1 MYSLDYDIS
10 FIHNGRKF
18 QLVMLDSVKIVSD
31 VMTLADTAKIVL
43 PEAVL
48 NKVLN
53 INDRIGRG
61 AEVTIKLGYDG
72 ELNNEFTGFI
82 RDIVT
87 NDSTLTIE
95 CEDALF
101 LFRVPV
107 KDEMMVNTNV
117 SEICQRLLD
126 QVNPEYTLV
135 CDYDIGY
142 EKFTIHRAEAYDVLK
157 KLQSETKA
165 NIYFKTEEK
174 ELHVHFP
181 YSEKGGEVNY
191 AFDRN
196 IESSSLEFKKAID
209 RKVEVTVEKIDKDG
223 KITTVTSGTPGGEKF
238 NLKVGEMKASDI
250 QKIADAE
257 LIKRSA
263 DKYEGSFKSWLLP
276 ICKPTY
282 TADVKDLDYPDK
294 DGRYYV
300 SAVTT
305 SFSASGGVRDINLG
319 IKLG

>member
-10 FIHNGRKF
+10 FQHNGRKF
-18 QLVMLDSVKIVSD
+18 QLYMLDSVEIESD
-31 VMTLADTAKIVL
+31 AMILADSAKIVL

-48 NKVLN
+48 NQVLN

-61 AEVTIKLGYDG
+61 AEVNIKLGYDG
-72 ELNNEFTGFI
+72 NLQNEFTGFVQ
-82 RDIVT
+82 DITT
-87 NDSTLTIE
+87 NDSSLTIL

-107 KDEMMVNTNV
+107 KDELLVNTNV
-117 SEICQRLLD
+117 SKICQSLLD

-142 EKFTIHRAEAYDVLK
+142 EKFTINRAEAYDVLK

-181 YSEKGGEVNY
+181 YSERDGEVKY

-196 IESSSLEFKKAID
+196 IESSSLEYKKAID
-209 RKVEVTVEKIDKDG
+209 RKVEITVEKIDKDG
-223 KITTVTSGTPGGEKF
+223 KITTVKSGTPGGEKF
-238 NLKVGEMKASDI
+238 NIKVGEMKASDI

-263 DKYEGSFKSWLLP
+263 DKYEGSFKGWLIP
-276 ICKPTY
+276 VCRPTY
-282 TADVKDLDYPDK
+282 SADIVDLDYPEK

-300 SAVTT
+300 SAVAT
-305 SFSASGGVRDINLG
+305 SFSSAGGVRTIKTG
-319 IKLG
+319 IKLS